1 MSGVADGGDGTSAR
15 PRRSAD
21 EDAVRRA
28 AGAVRER
35 LEEGGATARPRLGVV
50 LGSGLG
56 GLEERFRDAVSV
68 PAGEIPGW
76 PEPRVSGHAG
86 RVVMGEL
93 AGVPAVGLA
102 GRAHLYE
109 GHPPDVVAL
118 PARVLCRLGIDA
130 LFVSNA
136 AGAVNREFRPGELM
150 AVADHL
156 NFMFRSPLAGPAAA
170 DEERWTDLSDAWDA
184 ELRAALRTTAEE
196 QGVTL
201 REGVYAGVLGPSYE
215 TPAEV
220 RMLDRLGADA
230 VGMST
235 VPEVLAARSLGVRCF
250 GVSCL
255 TNYAAGVAP
264 GELSHDEVLETTE
277 RVAED
282 FQRLVL
288 RTVERLEERGK
299 L

>member
-1 MSGVADGGDGTSAR
+1 MTGETEEPGAPERAADGAT
-15 PRRSAD
+15 
-21 EDAVRRA
+21 VRRA

-35 LEEGGATARPRLGVV
+35 VERAGRPVRPRLGVV

-56 GLEERFRDAVSV
+56 GLEERFRDPVKV

-86 RVVMGEL
+86 RVVVGDL

-118 PARVLCRLGIDA
+118 PARVLCRLGIDV
-130 LFVSNA
+130 LFLSNA
-136 AGAVNREFRPGELM
+136 AGAVNRDFRPGELM

-156 NFMFRSPLAGPAAA
+156 NFMFRSPLAGPAAD
-170 DEERWTDLSDAWDA
+170 DESRWPDLSDAWDPV
-184 ELRAALRTTAEE
+184 LRGVVRETAAEE
-196 QGVTL
+196 GVPL
-201 REGVYAGVLGPSYE
+201 REGVYAAVLGPSYE

-220 RMLDRLGADA
+220 RMLERLGADA

-235 VPEVLAARSLGVRCF
+235 VPEVLAARSLGVRCV

-255 TNYAAGVAP
+255 TNYAAGVAH

-288 RTVERLEERGK
+288 RTVERLEERGE
-299 L
+299 LGGR

>member
-1 MSGVADGGDGTSAR
+1 MTGGES
-15 PRRSAD
+15 PSRRAAGG
-21 EDAVRRA
+21 ETVRRA

-35 LEEGGATARPRLGVV
+35 VEEAGGTVRPRLGVV

-56 GLEERFRDAVSV
+56 GLEERFRHPVRV

-76 PEPRVSGHAG
+76 PESTVSGHAG
-86 RVVMGEL
+86 RIVVGEL
-93 AGVPAVGLA
+93 AGVPAAGLA

-109 GHPPDVVAL
+109 GHPPDAVAL
-118 PARVLCRLGIDA
+118 PTRVLCRLGIEA

-136 AGAVNREFRPGELM
+136 AGAVNRDFRPGELM

-156 NFMFRSPLAGPAAA
+156 NLMFRSPLAGPAAG
-170 DEERWTDLSDAWDA
+170 EESRRPDLSDAWDP
-184 ELRAALRTTAEE
+184 ALREAVREAAGEE
-196 QGVTL
+196 GVTL

-220 RMLDRLGADA
+220 RMLERLGADA

-235 VPEVLAARSLGVRCF
+235 VPEVLAARALGVRCF

-255 TNYAAGVAP
+255 TNYAAGVAR

-277 RVAED
+277 RVADD

-288 RTVERLEERGK
+288 RSVERLEERGE
-299 L
+299 LEGG